1 MSEPSL
7 VTLEP
12 AEIAVVREVVAMDA
26 LPAFYDR
33 AYHEA
38 MAAIQQQGATVGGP
52 PVGVYF
58 GMPTDTVD
66 VAAGFPTPTPVQPV
80 GAVSALQLPGGR
92 AVQVLHI
99 GSYDSMQQTYGGL
112 MQWVQAQGLALGPLM
127 WETYLTEPDDKDPG
141 SMQTLITWPL
151 A

>member
-1 MSEPSL
+1 MSEPSI
-7 VTLEP
+7 VTLDP
-12 AEIAVVREVVAMDA
+12 ADVAVVREVVAMDA

-33 AYHEA
+33 AYHEVMNA
-38 MAAIQQQGATVGGP
+38 VQEQGATVIGP
-52 PVGVYF
+52 PVGMYF

-66 VAAGFPTPTPVQPV
+66 VAAGFPTATPLQSA
-80 GAVSALQLPGGR
+80 GAVSAQRLPGGR

-99 GSYDSMQQTYGGL
+99 GSYESMQQTYGAL
-112 MQWVQAQGLALGPLM
+112 MRWVQEQGLALGPLM
-127 WETYLTEPDDKDPG
+127 WETYLTEPDDEDQG